1 MAFTY
6 IIKVDTYLRETTV
19 NANVDTQLILPA
31 IKRVQRNIILPILGT
46 ALYNDLLTKIGL
58 DADLSGYTDYKTL
71 VDDYLTPT
79 MVEFV
84 NAEIPP
90 DMTFKFTN
98 KSIVKKNSENSQP
111 VDLQELRNI
120 IQRMTYR
127 GQLEGEKV
135 IKYLIT
141 NCNTL
146 FPLYRTPG
154 NTLDTVFP
162 RQTMFSTGMNLGN
175 ERRIGFGYNIDP
187 PYWRF

>member
-6 IIKVDTYLRETTV
+6 IIKADTYIRETTV
-19 NANVDTQLILPA
+19 NANVDTTLILPA

-46 ALYNDLLTKIGL
+46 ALYNDLLAEIVS
-58 DADLSGYTDYKTL
+58 DPDLSSNVPYQTL
-71 VDDYLTPT
+71 VNDYLTPT

-84 NAEIPP
+84 NAELPP
-90 DMTFKFTN
+90 DLTFKFTN
-98 KSIVKKNSENSQP
+98 KNISKKNSENSQP
-111 VDLQELRNI
+111 IDLQELRNI
-120 IQRMTYR
+120 IQRATYR

-146 FPLYRTPG
+146 YPLYRTPG

-162 RQTMFSTGMNLGN
+162 RQTMFSTGMNLGQQ
-175 ERRIGFGYNIDP
+175 RRLGYGYEIDP
-187 PYWRF
+187 PYWM

>member
-1 MAFTY
+1 MAFTF
-6 IIKVDTYLRETTV
+6 IIKADTYLRESTV

-46 ALYNDLLTKIGL
+46 ALYNDLLTKIAA
-58 DADLSGYTDYKTL
+58 DNDLSGYTDYKTL

-127 GQLEGEKV
+127 GQLEGEKA
-135 IKYLIT
+135 IEYLIA

-154 NTLDTVFP
+154 NTIDTVFP
-162 RQTMFSTGMNLGN
+162 RQTMFSTGMNLGY
-175 ERRIGFGYNIDP
+175 ERRIGFGYQIDP
-187 PYWRF
+187 PYWKF

>member
-6 IIKVDTYLRETTV
+6 IIKTDTYLRETTV

-46 ALYNDLLTKIGL
+46 ALYNDLLAEIVS
-58 DADLSGYTDYKTL
+58 DPDLSSNVPYQTL
-71 VDDYLTPT
+71 VNDYLTPT

-84 NAEIPP
+84 NAELPP
-90 DMTFKFTN
+90 DLTFKFTN
-98 KSIVKKNSENSQP
+98 KNISKKNSENSQP
-111 VDLQELRNI
+111 IDLQELRNI
-120 IQRMTYR
+120 IQRATYR

-146 FPLYRTPG
+146 YPLYRTPG

-162 RQTMFSTGMNLGN
+162 RQTMFSTGMNLGQQ
-175 ERRIGFGYNIDP
+175 RRLGYGYEIDP
-187 PYWRF
+187 PYWM

>member
-6 IIKVDTYLRETTV
+6 IIKTDTYLRETTV

-46 ALYNDLLTKIGL
+46 ALYNDLLSTI
-58 DADLSGYTDYKTL
+58 DSDPDLSGNAEYKTL

-79 MVEFV
+79 IVEFV
-84 NAEIPP
+84 NAELPP
-90 DMTFKFTN
+90 DLTFKFTN
-98 KSIVKKNSENSQP
+98 KSISKKNSENSQP
-111 VDLQELRNI
+111 IDLQEMRNI
-120 IQRMTYR
+120 IQRATYR

-135 IKYLIT
+135 IKYLCA

-154 NTLDTVFP
+154 NTIDTVFP
-162 RQTMFSTGMNLGN
+162 RSTMFSTGMNLGY
-175 ERRIGFGYNIDP
+175 ERRKGTGYNRDP
-187 PYWRF
+187 TQWRW

>member
-1 MAFTY
+1 MSFTY

-46 ALYNDLLTKIGL
+46 ALYNDLLTKIAA
-58 DADLSGYTDYKTL
+58 DNDLSGYTDYKTL

-84 NAEIPP
+84 NAELPP

-111 VDLQELRNI
+111 IDLQELRNI
-120 IQRMTYR
+120 IQRATYR
-127 GQLEGEKV
+127 GQLEGEKT

-175 ERRIGFGYNIDP
+175 ERRIGFGYQIDP
-187 PYWRF
+187 PYWKF